1 MSLSRRAL
9 MGDLGG
15 NTPLPSA
22 FIAARGRE
30 ALVAEHVSEAAES
43 LVVPPVA
50 ADEVRISS
58 NENPLGPGP
67 KALEALRGAFGVAN
81 RYPTNTSPSM
91 ADLRAILAE
100 NAGAQPANVVLGAG
114 SGEILKNGVHAFTSP
129 TRPLVTATPSYEQ
142 PPRVARYLGT
152 DVRRV
157 PVDDQGRLDL
167 EAMADASRG
176 AGLVFVCNPN
186 NPTSTVHSGDAIA
199 EFVSAVH
206 GASPDTVIHIDEAY
220 HEYVTDPAYYSAAA
234 LALETPNL
242 FVSRTFSKAYGMAG
256 MRVGF
261 GIGHRDTIAE
271 LGRFSLTFNTNSL
284 GQIAAHAAAQDADYM
299 RHEKARNAEV
309 KKLTVDFFES
319 AGYNVF
325 DSQTNFVFVDIG
337 QPAAGFRDACR
348 AHEVRVGRDFP
359 PFEKTH
365 CRISI
370 GTREEMER
378 AIEVFDQVLEG

>member
-9 MGDLGG
+9 MGGPGD
-15 NTPLPSA
+15 NTTLPSA

-30 ALVAEHVSEAAES
+30 ALVAEHVSEATEP

-67 KALEALRGAFGVAN
+67 KALEALRGAFGAAN

-100 NAGAQPANVVLGAG
+100 NTGARPANVVLGAG

-142 PPRVARYLGT
+142 PARVASYLGAE
-152 DVRRV
+152 VRRV
-157 PVDDQGRLDL
+157 PVDGNGRLDL
-167 EAMADASRG
+167 GAMADAARG

-186 NPTSTVHSGDAIA
+186 NPTSTVRSGDSIA

-206 GASPDTVIHIDEAY
+206 GASPDTVIHVDEAY
-220 HEYVTDPAYYSAAA
+220 HEYVTEPAYYSAAA

-242 FVSRTFSKAYGMAG
+242 FVSRTFSKAHGMAG

-261 GIGHRDTIAE
+261 GIGHRDTIAK
-271 LGRFSLTFNTNSL
+271 LGRFALTFNTNSL
-284 GQIAAHAAAQDADYM
+284 GQIAAHAAAQDAEYM
-299 RHEKARNAEV
+299 RSEKARNAEV
-309 KKLTVDFFES
+309 KKLTVDFFEN
-319 AGYNVF
+319 AGYDAF
-325 DSQTNFVFVDIG
+325 DSQTNFLFVDIG
-337 QPAAGFRDACR
+337 RPAAGFRDACR
-348 AHEVRVGRDFP
+348 AHGVRVGRDFP
-359 PFEKTH
+359 PFEETH